1 MICPIPLRDFAF
13 SGSQKLKNLL
23 ASQGRRLKAGVA
35 KDLGGVY
42 PEARDVA
49 VLHSQVPRE
58 CGGIPHPVT

>member
-1 MICPIPLRDFAF
+1 MLRFQGLSKA
-13 SGSQKLKNLL
+13 QKHLL
-23 ASQGRRLKAGVA
+23 ASHAQGRRLKAGVA